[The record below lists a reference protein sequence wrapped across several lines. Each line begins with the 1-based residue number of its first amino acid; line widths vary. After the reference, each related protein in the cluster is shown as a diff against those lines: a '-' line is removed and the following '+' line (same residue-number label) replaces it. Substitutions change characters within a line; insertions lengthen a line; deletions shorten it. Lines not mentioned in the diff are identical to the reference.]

1 LDISTPNYSREN
13 RTSMIAT
20 ARTRFDIS
28 FILVAAARLHSRPR
42 RQATPRLT
50 RVRVARTQQ
59 PISRSKFS
67 SSPKLLL
74 SRSRAT
80 APGFFSRSVRENR
93 SLCSS
98 PNFKPSPT
106 HVART
111 WDPWRPCSRRP
122 AGLGTPTPAAPLP
135 FVPCVPGEL
144 PPHPSPSPLL
154 LALFSCSQQLGHS
167 GQRHGPDSP
176 HTPPACSWPSG
187 HGPPHVANSPR

>member
-1 LDISTPNYSREN
+1 
-13 RTSMIAT
+13 MIAT

-28 FILVAAARLHSRPR
+28 FILVAAARLPSKPTR

-59 PISRSKFS
+59 PISSSKFS

-74 SRSRAT
+74 LRSRAT

-98 PNFKPSPT
+98 PKFQTISYP
-106 HVART
+106 
-111 WDPWRPCSRRP
+111 RRED
-122 AGLGTPTPAAPLP
+122 LGSMAPLQQTSQSWHP
-135 FVPCVPGEL
+135 NPCGSPAIRPLRSRVVVPRRCRRGEL
-144 PPHPSPSPLL
+144 PPHPSPSPPLL
-154 LALFSCSQQLGHS
+154 LALFSRIQQLGHG

-176 HTPPACSWPSG
+176 HTPLRAAGRAAMGPHTWPI
-187 HGPPHVANSPR
+187 PHARC